1 MRNAR
6 GHKLQSFRRKW
17 PFCMDLYSMLWVPSS
32 ELFMVMSRSS
42 NKNLLTV
49 IFSCLQI
56 LLLVSNPRSC
66 YPLIDFVNDIK
77 KVRSIVKCV
86 CDFFLGNC
94 KSCRKGGKTAN
105 RSQFVTRS
113 LCRIRKCVLCHRH
126 DN

>member
-1 MRNAR
+1 
-6 GHKLQSFRRKW
+6 
-17 PFCMDLYSMLWVPSS
+17 MLWVPSS
-32 ELFMVMSRSS
+32 ELLMVMSRSS

-77 KVRSIVKCV
+77 KVQSMVKCV
-86 CDFFLGNC
+86 CDFVLGNC
-94 KSCRKGGKTAN
+94 KSCSNEARPQT
-105 RSQFVTRS
+105 VTSS
-113 LCRIRKCVLCHRH
+113 LCRVSKCALCHRH

>member
-17 PFCMDLYSMLWVPSS
+17 PFCMDLYSVLWVPSS
-32 ELFMVMSRSS
+32 ELLMVMSRSS

-77 KVRSIVKCV
+77 KVQSMVKCV

-94 KSCRKGGKTAN
+94 KSCR
-105 RSQFVTRS
+105 
-113 LCRIRKCVLCHRH
+113 
-126 DN
+126 